1 MEIRAIHLPDL
12 AFDPSFGVNIFKYNF
27 EKKSFVAI
35 NDPGKEYS
43 LNYIMGN
50 KDFLVFKSEIKTES
64 WKLLSQATIT
74 KRGVIEIINHDD
86 ILDTIE
92 KLDNGFKSSST
103 ISKKAIF

>member
-1 MEIRAIHLPDL
+1 MEIRAIYLPDL
-12 AFDPSFGVNIFKYNF
+12 AFDPSFGINIFKYNF

-50 KDFLVFKSEIKTES
+50 EDFLVFKSEIKTES

-92 KLDNGFKSSST
+92 KLNNGFTPSST

>member
-1 MEIRAIHLPDL
+1 MEIRAFYLPDL
-12 AFDPSFGVNIFKYNF
+12 AFDPSFVVNIFKYNF

-43 LNYIMGN
+43 LNYIIGN

-92 KLDNGFKSSST
+92 KLDNSFKPSST